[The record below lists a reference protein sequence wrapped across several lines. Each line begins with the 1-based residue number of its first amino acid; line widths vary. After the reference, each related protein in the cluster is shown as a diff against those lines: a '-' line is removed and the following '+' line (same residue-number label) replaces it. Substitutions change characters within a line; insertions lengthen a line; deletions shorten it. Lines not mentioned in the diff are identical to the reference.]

1 MNIHYIP
8 NDAPWLT
15 RVCVHL
21 KNAAD
26 TSKRVPVSRRW
37 TDVVLLLDLNANL
50 QQPRAIW
57 AKSLN
62 EELSRS
68 V

>member
-1 MNIHYIP
+1 MNIHYIQ

-26 TSKRVPVSRRW
+26 TSERVPMSRRW
-37 TDVVLLLDLNANL
+37 TDVVLLLVLNVNL
-50 QQPRAIW
+50 
-57 AKSLN
+57 L
-62 EELSRS
+62 
-68 V
+68 

>member
-1 MNIHYIP
+1 MNIHYIQ

-26 TSKRVPVSRRW
+26 TSEWVPMSRRW
-37 TDVVLLLDLNANL
+37 TDVVLLLVLNAIL
-50 QQPRAIW
+50 LQPRAIW
-57 AKSLN
+57 EKSLN